1 MVKRPAIILLIIL
14 ALAIGSYFLIKN
26 RPAQETEATPT
37 ATSAMLLQENEHGNL
52 TLLKIT
58 DNSSDSA
65 IELKRFSDGN
75 WSIVAPQ
82 EASADQG
89 MVTAA
94 ETQLF
99 ALRILTSLETAA
111 DFSVFGLST
120 PAYIITM
127 KFEDGVEQTIQ
138 IGATTP
144 TGSGYYV
151 QKDGKVYVINTY
163 SLNAILGLVNNPP
176 YLATLTPSPEP
187 TSTPSPV
194 ETPIPETATNTPTQN
209 P

>member
-14 ALAIGSYFLIKN
+14 ALVIGGYFLIKN
-26 RPAQETEATPT
+26 QPGKDAEATPT
-37 ATSAMLLQENEHGNL
+37 ATSAMLIREEEHGNL

-58 DNSSDSA
+58 DNSTGSA

-75 WSIVAPQ
+75 WSIVAPL

-89 MVTAA
+89 TVTAA

-99 ALRILTSLETAA
+99 ALKTLTNLETAA

-120 PAYIITM
+120 PSYIISM
-127 KFEDGVEQTIQ
+127 NFEDGAEATIQ
-138 IGATTP
+138 IGAKTP

-151 QKDGKVYVINTY
+151 QRDGKVYVIST
-163 SLNAILGLVNNPP
+163 SSIDAILGLVNNPP
-176 YLATLTPSPEP
+176 YLATPTPSPEP
-187 TSTPSPV
+187 PTPTPSPSG
-194 ETPIPETATNTPTQN
+194 TTLPGTATNTPQN